1 MAYEI
6 KPNTGSLFQNKE
18 KRSENFPDYSG
29 SLNIDGRDW
38 WISGWKRASKDGK
51 TFLSLSIKPKDG
63 TASRPEPEREFK
75 GVPSAPRVDL
85 DDDFSDSIPF

>member
-38 WISGWKRASKDGK
+38 WISGWKKTSKDGK

-63 TASRPEPEREFK
+63 TASRPEPERKQEF
-75 GVPSAPRVDL
+75 GGGSPDL
-85 DDDFSDSIPF
+85 DDDVPFTPEFR